1 MFTNICMCA
10 DPDCATNG
18 CRRQRIKSGFWNK
31 DDSWFTSIRSFPET
45 KIEETQH
52 NPTSMEDLVKGE
64 LLETDELKLETNED
78 TLAILAV
85 VQMQMSKGLTA
96 EDLIKRLL
104 TDPA

>member
-1 MFTNICMCA
+1 MCRPNNVTA
-10 DPDCATNG
+10 FA
-18 CRRQRIKSGFWNK
+18 
-31 DDSWFTSIRSFPET
+31 
-45 KIEETQH
+45 
-52 NPTSMEDLVKGE
+52 GE

-104 TDPA
+104 TEPT

>member
-1 MFTNICMCA
+1 MFNAICMCA
-10 DPDCATNG
+10 DPDCAANG

-45 KIEETQH
+45 KIEETQQL
-52 NPTSMEDLVKGE
+52 DI
-64 LLETDELKLETNED
+64 NEE

-85 VQMQMSKGLTA
+85 AQMQMSKGLTA

-104 TDPA
+104 TEPS

>member
-1 MFTNICMCA
+1 MRCAEYCGNIEFPHVC
-10 DPDCATNG
+10 
-18 CRRQRIKSGFWNK
+18 Q
-31 DDSWFTSIRSFPET
+31 IRLAAEAQEFA
-45 KIEETQH
+45 
-52 NPTSMEDLVKGE
+52 GE

-104 TDPA
+104 TEPT